1 MAIATTTVTGQPI
14 KVAPMPS
21 QITIYAPDGSPHKCA
36 PIDAREI
43 LASGNGYTAE
53 PPAPKVEDEQ
63 QPEQQPIISDGVA
76 TAEPA
81 AIAETGQSDDSGS
94 ESGSKAATVSKGRR
108 TRK

>member
-1 MAIATTTVTGQPI
+1 
-14 KVAPMPS
+14 MPS